1 MVLFAQAWVLTRKNL
16 LITLNRHT
24 LSTIF
29 VAFIL
34 PVLIIAF
41 LSYARNLFIP
51 PSEYGIGTSTPIRTL
66 AQGLQGATGARNTVA
81 FVNNGFTGGAID
93 QVIDDLV
100 RQVEAAGRTPVR
112 LDRDTKLLDTC
123 PSTLRGSST
132 CYGAVVFA
140 GSPTEGA
147 GDIWNYTIRA
157 DGAFGS
163 KVIAANSDNEV
174 QIYLLPLQR
183 AVDAAIVRVS
193 SPETPL
199 PTVNEY
205 IYTSMTQEER
215 RVDIRVRYQ
224 GAIINVI
231 GIAFLVGMV
240 FITYHMTGFIAAER
254 ELGMSQLIE
263 AMMPNR
269 KRWQPQVARI
279 LAYHFAFDMLYLP
292 GWILIAVILGVGVFA
307 ATNLGVVIVFHIL
320 TGLSFASFSIFI
332 SSFFKKAQLS
342 GISACILTLIL
353 GIVSQIMKNPST
365 GTVAI
370 LSFLFPSCN
379 YVNFTVIMARFER
392 QELPLNL
399 TQAAPENNSKLPGI
413 ALWIF
418 FILQIIL
425 YPIFG
430 MLIERAFY
438 GTASK
443 GRVVV
448 RGDETASTGT
458 ATVQLDNFSK
468 HYRPNWFRR
477 KFAGLTKTPKDAV
490 IAVNGL
496 TLSAN
501 KGQICVLL
509 GANGSGKST
518 TLDAIA
524 GLNTVTSG
532 TIRVDGTGGVGI
544 APQKNVLW
552 DELTVEEHIRIF
564 NRLKSPKNRDS
575 KDAIHELIRSIDLDR
590 KLKSR
595 SKTLSGGQK
604 RKLQLGMM
612 FTGGSAV
619 CCVDEVSSGLD
630 PLSRRKVWDILLAER
645 GTRTIL
651 LCTHFLDEADLLA
664 DQIAIL
670 SKGTLRAQGS
680 SVALKEEKGG
690 GYRLQLSTSPGSKQ
704 APEIDGVS
712 TYSTFGQTLYY
723 APTSRQAAQIIKRLE
738 AENLTD
744 YQLSGPT
751 IEDVFL
757 KLADE
762 VRAEGESGR
771 AVTPPD
777 MVEKSNGVTRVASN
791 ALARDI
797 TREGR
802 DLNIHTGQKI
812 GLGRQAWVLFR
823 KRLTILRRNYLPYIA
838 ALLLPIIAAGLV
850 TLFVRNQ
857 QPATCSF
864 EGSLNFNDV
873 RSFASQQRYDILLG
887 PSSAF
892 TNETIVNLFSSLL
905 PPGTSAFLSPAAL
918 AKFVH
923 TVDTL
928 AEFNGY
934 ISTNFRNVTPA
945 GVFLGDTP
953 TVAFKGNGNIFSGM
967 FGQNILDSTLSNL
980 TIATQYAPFDVP
992 WVANTGDSLQVSPI
1006 FASRLALWNVANSFS
1021 SLHTSVSAWLRI
1033 QHSLPYTPRSRR
1045 CAMSVDWNTQTV
1057 SEHFHYGWHTQ
1068 LLILFRYC
1076 YPVL

>member
-34 PVLIIAF
+34 PICIIAF

-51 PSEYGIGTSTPIRTL
+51 PSEYGIGNPTPIRTL
-66 AQGLQGATGARNTVA
+66 AEGLQGATGGRDTVA
-81 FVNNGFTGGAID
+81 FVNNGFAGGEID

-100 RQVEAAGRTPVR
+100 QQVEAVGRRAFR
-112 LDRDTKLLDTC
+112 LANDNELIDTC

-132 CYGAVVFA
+132 CYGAVVFQ
-140 GSPTEGA
+140 GSPTEGG

-163 KVIAANSDNEV
+163 KVIAENTDNEV
-174 QIYLLPLQR
+174 QVYLLPLQR
-183 AVDAAIVRVS
+183 AVDAAIVGIS
-193 SPETPL
+193 APNNPL
-199 PTVNEY
+199 PTVDEY
-205 IYTSMTQEER
+205 IFTSMTQEER

-263 AMMPNR
+263 AMMPNKR
-269 KRWQPQVARI
+269 RWQPQLARI
-279 LAYHFAFDMLYLP
+279 LAYHWAFDMLYLP
-292 GWILIAVILGVGVFA
+292 GWIIIGVILGVGVFA
-307 ATNLGVVIVFHIL
+307 ATNLGVVIIFHVL

-342 GISACILTLIL
+342 GITCCILTLVL
-353 GIVSQIMKNPST
+353 GIVAQIMSNPST
-365 GTVAI
+365 GAVAI

-392 QELPLNL
+392 QEMPLNL
-399 TQAAPENNSKLPGI
+399 TQAAPENNSTLPGI
-413 ALWIF
+413 AMWVF

-448 RGDETASTGT
+448 RGGEAATTGT

-477 KFAGLTKTPKDAV
+477 KFAGFTKTPKDAV
-490 IAVNGL
+490 IAVNSL

-532 TIRVDGTGGVGI
+532 TITVDGTGGVGI

-552 DELTVEEHIRIF
+552 DELTVEEHIKIF
-564 NRLKSPKNRDS
+564 NRLKSPKNRDN
-575 KDAIHELIRSIDLDR
+575 KEQIRELIRSVDLDR
-590 KLKSR
+590 KVKAR

-690 GYRLQLSTSPGSKQ
+690 GYRLQLSTGPGSKE

-723 APTSRQAAQIIKRLE
+723 APTSRHAANIIKRLE
-738 AENLTD
+738 AANLTD

-762 VRAEGESGR
+762 VHAETEGGR
-771 AVTPPD
+771 AITPP
-777 MVEKSNGVTRVASN
+777 EKGNEVTRITSN

-812 GLGRQAWVLFR
+812 GLGKQAWVLFR
-823 KRLTILRRNYLPYIA
+823 KRFTILRRNYLPYIA

-850 TLFVRNQ
+850 TLFVANQ
-857 QPATCSF
+857 QQATCSQESNLDF
-864 EGSLNFNDV
+864 DDI
-873 RSFASQQRYDILLG
+873 RTFASQRRYDILLG
-887 PSSAF
+887 PASTF

-905 PPGTSAFLSPAAL
+905 PPGVSGFLSPGAL
-918 AKFVH
+918 SNFVT

-928 AEFNGY
+928 EEFNSY
-934 ISTNFRNVTPA
+934 IAQNFRNVTPA

-953 TVAFKGNGNIFSGM
+953 TIAYRGNNLLYAGI
-967 FGQNILDSTLSNL
+967 FGQNILDSVVSNL
-980 TIATQYAPFDVP
+980 TIATQYAAFDIP
-992 WVANTGDSLQVSPI
+992 WVADTGDSLQVS
-1006 FASRLALWNVANSFS
+1006 
-1021 SLHTSVSAWLRI
+1021 
-1033 QHSLPYTPRSRR
+1033 
-1045 CAMSVDWNTQTV
+1045 
-1057 SEHFHYGWHTQ
+1057 
-1068 LLILFRYC
+1068 
-1076 YPVL
+1076 